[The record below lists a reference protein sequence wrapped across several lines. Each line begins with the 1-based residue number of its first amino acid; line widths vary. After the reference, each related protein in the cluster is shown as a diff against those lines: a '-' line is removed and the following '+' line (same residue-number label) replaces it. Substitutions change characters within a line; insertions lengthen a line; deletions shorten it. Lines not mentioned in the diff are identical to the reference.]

1 MVKKKSKDIL
11 DKVGKFLKQKIISRQ
26 VLKPDKVTIVVKKQ
40 EPHSILGEENKFF
53 KHELE
58 KEARG
63 MFFS

>member
-1 MVKKKSKDIL
+1 MVKKKDKEDYEFKKLLKKKLISKD
-11 DKVGKFLKQKIISRQ
+11 VLKQDNMT
-26 VLKPDKVTIVVKKQ
+26 LVVKKS